1 MMIFLRRQGKNKQL
15 NDKLKS
21 IQANFENNYKDAA
34 QMSLAE
40 YIEILQ
46 EEIQNG
52 KMKETEQSYYM
63 KLAKEY
69 KERLRNFHH

>member
-1 MMIFLRRQGKNKQL
+1 MMIFRRRQGKNKRL

-46 EEIQNG
+46 EEVQNG
-52 KMKETEQSYYM
+52 RMNESEQSYYL
-63 KLAKEY
+63 KLAKDY
-69 KERLRNFHH
+69 KERLKNFHH

>member
-1 MMIFLRRQGKNKQL
+1 MMIFRRRQGKNKRL
-15 NDKLKS
+15 NGKVKS

-46 EEIQNG
+46 EEIENG
-52 KMKETEQSYYM
+52 RMKETEQSYYM
-63 KLAKEY
+63 KIAEEY